1 MTKATEAKLKAQE
14 NLRIWNEVCK
24 TDPNH
29 TKKVNQRGGFT
40 AIDAH
45 YQVESATKVFGPI
58 GIGWGYINGEPIFKD
73 SLVFVPVTL
82 WHGDRSNS
90 FGPIYGGAE
99 VISNKGYADNDAL
112 KKASTDGLTKALS
125 HLGFNADVFLGKFDD
140 NKYVEAMRIE
150 HAPRPPEMDR
160 LEQFIEETALA
171 QTDDD
176 LQAILEL
183 HRAAIDTLAQIK
195 PAEVQRAQQQWKA
208 RRKAIR
214 DAAARQLEPAE

>member
-1 MTKATEAKLKAQE
+1 MSDLIKNTELWDQ
-14 NLRIWNEVCK
+14 VCK
-24 TDPNH
+24 TDPRH

-45 YQVESATKVFGPI
+45 YQVQRATEIFGPV
-58 GIGWGYINGEPIFKD
+58 GIGWGYINGDPIFKD

-82 WHGDRSNS
+82 WHGDRANT

-140 NKYVEAMRIE
+140 NKYLADVTREFANADNPAVVAMR
-150 HAPRPPEMDR
+150 AFADKVAMANT
-160 LEQFIEETALA
+160 L
-171 QTDDD
+171 DD
-176 LQAILEL
+176 LEAL
-183 HRAAIDTLAQIK
+183 LATYGDALKEASKLQ
-195 PAEVQRAQQQWKA
+195 PAEGKRIHQAYLAKKQA
-208 RRKAIR
+208 
-214 DAAARQLEPAE
+214 LEKLPAS

>member
-1 MTKATEAKLKAQE
+1 MSDLIKNTELWDQ
-14 NLRIWNEVCK
+14 VCK
-24 TDPNH
+24 TDPRH

-45 YQVESATKVFGPI
+45 YQVQRATEIFGPV
-58 GIGWGYINGEPIFKD
+58 GIGWGYINGDPIFKD

-82 WHGDRSNS
+82 WHGDRANT

-140 NKYVEAMRIE
+140 NKYLADVTREFANADNPAVVAMR
-150 HAPRPPEMDR
+150 AFADKVAMTNT
-160 LEQFIEETALA
+160 L
-171 QTDDD
+171 DD
-176 LQAILEL
+176 LEAL
-183 HRAAIDTLAQIK
+183 LATYGDALKEASKLQ
-195 PAEVQRAQQQWKA
+195 PAEGKRIHQAYLAKKQA
-208 RRKAIR
+208 
-214 DAAARQLEPAE
+214 LEALPAS